1 MQENNFSLHTA
12 MAFTS
17 SGVLPRGRRHKWSID
32 FSRSRQSMTSQS
44 DNLPVGYM
52 DKLSPNTEV
61 ATQDSEATLVVKKS
75 WDVALGPLKQ
85 LPMNLFIMWMSGN
98 SISIFPIMMVGMML
112 WRPVQ
117 ALLSIGKTFKV
128 LDESPQSLV
137 QKFAYFM
144 GNLLGIGLAAYK
156 CSSMGLLPTHASDWI
171 SFLQPQ
177 ERLEYAG
184 GGLMF

>member
-1 MQENNFSLHTA
+1 
-12 MAFTS
+12 MA
-17 SGVLPRGRRHKWSID
+17 SGVIPRGRRHKWSID
-32 FSRSRQSMTSQS
+32 FTSRSRSERQLQAQTELPS
-44 DNLPVGYM
+44 PVGYHERQNQIA
-52 DKLSPNTEV
+52 DV
-61 ATQDSEATLVVKKS
+61 ATQDTEASLVVKKS

-98 SISIFPIMMVGMML
+98 SISIFPIMMVCMML

-117 ALLSIGKTFKV
+117 ALMSMGKTFKV

-137 QKFAYFM
+137 QKLAYFF
-144 GNLLGIGLAAYK
+144 GNLAGVGLAAYK

-177 ERLEYAG
+177 ERMEYSG
-184 GGLMF
+184 GGVMM